1 MSEGPEVKRTADKI
15 SEAILRKTIDN
26 VYCKTSINNEFW
38 KKVIGSEVK
47 QIETFGKNIVI
58 VFSNGIYLRNHMLM
72 WGKWRI
78 YSRQQ
83 FDEGKA
89 RPPPRR
95 KQRLIVRSSS
105 SANGIDLNHNRNINN
120 KGKSIN
126 ITKIHDKNNSHNN
139 NNVNDVRNDSRV
151 RLILFT
157 KDKVAGQFNG
167 PIITFSFENPAYI
180 KPIVRLGPDP
190 LRSDFDINNVHIRL
204 NQITSKS
211 HKLASNDPLIADLLL
226 DQTFV
231 AGIGNKY
238 KSEILFL
245 SKLYPFD
252 TAKDR
257 IPKEKKT
264 LLQQIPTVLKT
275 GYLNAGRTRPLNK
288 DICETDIKW
297 KYSYWVFRRGGQPCW
312 ICGTR
317 IITDYKSS
325 ARVTFWCP
333 TCQHT
338 NK

>member
-1 MSEGPEVKRTADKI
+1 
-15 SEAILRKTIDN
+15 
-26 VYCKTSINNEFW
+26 
-38 KKVIGSEVK
+38 
-47 QIETFGKNIVI
+47 
-58 VFSNGIYLRNHMLM
+58 M

-105 SANGIDLNHNRNINN
+105 SSSANGIDLNYNRTINN

-126 ITKIHDKNNSHNN
+126 ITKIHYKNNSHNN
-139 NNVNDVRNDSRV
+139 NNVTDVHNDSRV

-157 KDKVAGQFNG
+157 KDKVAVQFNG
-167 PIITFSFENPAYI
+167 PIITFSFGNPAYI

-238 KSEILFL
+238 KSEILL
-245 SKLYPFD
+245 NYIHLILPKILYQKKRSA
-252 TAKDR
+252 TNSNRTKDWISECR
-257 IPKEKKT
+257 KDKT
-264 LLQQIPTVLKT
+264 I
-275 GYLNAGRTRPLNK
+275 
-288 DICETDIKW
+288 E
-297 KYSYWVFRRGGQPCW
+297 
-312 ICGTR
+312 
-317 IITDYKSS
+317 
-325 ARVTFWCP
+325 
-333 TCQHT
+333 
-338 NK
+338 